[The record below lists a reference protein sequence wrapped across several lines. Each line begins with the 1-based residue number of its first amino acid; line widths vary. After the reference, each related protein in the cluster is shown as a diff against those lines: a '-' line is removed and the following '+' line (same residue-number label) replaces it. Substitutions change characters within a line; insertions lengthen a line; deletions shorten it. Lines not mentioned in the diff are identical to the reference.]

1 MGEIREELILIDR
14 FSASFARFDNL
25 AISSAAQL
33 GRIDQ
38 AAGAVTAEVDRMG
51 EASASMSSSGFARVE
66 SQMVSIRRSTT
77 IAADQQERQNENVR
91 QTNSSAGG
99 LLSVIK
105 GIVSAVDG
113 IKIGKDILKLS
124 DTMVQTDA
132 KLSQMN
138 DHFQTTDQLQE
149 KIYQSAQRSRTSY
162 QSTVD
167 VVTKLGQCAGGL
179 FQNNDETIQFA
190 ENLNKSFAMAGASQE
205 EIASQTQQLTQ
216 ALQSGALSGED
227 LNAVFGAAPNAIQT
241 IADYMNVPIGKIG
254 EMADNGEITAEVVK
268 NAMLSAT
275 DDINEGFGN
284 MPLTWG
290 DTWTIMKN
298 AATQSMGDVLTKIN
312 KFLNSDTGK
321 NIINGIGGAFE
332 VLAEVGSVVVD
343 GLASGA
349 EFIASNWEYISPILM
364 AIGIVL
370 LAAGMAGVVSGLAMA
385 VAWIAASWPIILI
398 TVLLAAMILGF
409 SQAGLTAEVV
419 CGVIGESLGALY
431 AIGYNLVAD
440 LWNLFA
446 VFGEFFANFMND
458 PVSAVAH
465 LVFGLL
471 DTVLGVVETIANAI
485 DAVVGTNM
493 SGAVAGFRENMG
505 EWVDDAFGAQA
516 VTIERMTKLDT
527 AQTMAAGAK
536 KGAEIGAAIDNSDFD
551 INQLLEGATGGAGAA
566 GGAGDG
572 GAAGVDVSK
581 VGKVGNVGSVGKIE
595 KDVNIADENIK
606 LLRDLSERK
615 YLSLINLTV
624 PQTNATINQVV
635 NGGGESDIDAIM
647 DALKNQLLQQNASHG
662 NVAMA

>member
-349 EFIASNWEYISPILM
+349 EFIASNWEYIYPIL
-364 AIGIVL
+364 IGIGAAL
-370 LAAGMAGVVSGLAMA
+370 LAAGVVGVVMGLGTAAAWLAAAWPFLLIGAAVALLILCLTQAGV
-385 VAWIAASWPIILI
+385 
-398 TVLLAAMILGF
+398 
-409 SQAGLTAEVV
+409 TAEQI
-419 CGVIGESLGALY
+419 GEVIGGVFGFLY
-431 AIGYNLVAD
+431 AIVYNRVAD
-440 LWNLFA
+440 LWNVVAIFA
-446 VFGEFFANFMND
+446 EFLINVWND
-458 PVSAVAH
+458 PLASIGR
-465 LVFGLL
+465 LFTGLL
-471 DTVLGVVETIANAI
+471 DIILSTVETAANAI
-485 DAVVGTNM
+485 DALTGTNI
-493 SGAVAGFRENMG
+493 SGAIAGFRNDIASWMDDKFG
-505 EWVDDAFGAQA
+505 EQA
-516 VTIERMTKLDT
+516 ITIKRMAKLDT
-527 AQTMAAGAK
+527 GEAMAAGAK